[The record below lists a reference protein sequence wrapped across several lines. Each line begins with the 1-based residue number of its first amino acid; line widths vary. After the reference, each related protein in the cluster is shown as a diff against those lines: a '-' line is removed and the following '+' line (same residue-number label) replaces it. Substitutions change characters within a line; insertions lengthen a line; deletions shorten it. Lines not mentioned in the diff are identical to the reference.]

1 MAPSIEVVLAPG
13 EFAWLQAR
21 EKRLTTCVVFDVL
34 RATSTILT
42 ALDCGAAAVIPVAE
56 IPEALA
62 ARKARPDVLLAGE
75 REGFRIR
82 AAQSGGV
89 DFDFGNSPREF
100 AAETVRGRTIVAT
113 TTNGTRALRASV
125 GAAAVLAGAFLNLTA
140 LAVWIEARRPAHLL
154 LVCSGSWE
162 EAALE
167 DILAAGALCE
177 QVWPLY
183 GGGHIADS
191 AEIARRLWRSA
202 PADLAEAIGAGR
214 NGRRLLAIPE
224 LRDDVAF
231 CARRDVIPFVA
242 RLGEDGALRRED

>member
-1 MAPSIEVVLAPG
+1 MASSIEVVLAPG

-21 EKRLTTCVVFDVL
+21 EKRGATCVVFDVL

-42 ALDCGAAAVIPVAE
+42 ALDHGAAAVIPVAE

-62 ARKARPDVLLAGE
+62 LRQARPDVLLAGE
-75 REGFRIR
+75 REGFCIR

-100 AAETVRGRTIVAT
+100 SAERVRGRTIVAT

-125 GAAAVLAGAFLNLTA
+125 GAAAVLAGALLNLAA
-140 LAVWIEARRPAHLL
+140 LAAWIEARRPAHLL

-177 QVWPLY
+177 RIWPLFR
-183 GGGHIADS
+183 GGHIADS
-191 AEIARRLWRSA
+191 AEIARRLWLGA

-214 NGRRLLAIPE
+214 NGRRLLTIPE

-231 CARRDVIPFVA
+231 CAQRDVIPFVA
-242 RLGEDGALRRED
+242 KLGEDGALRREE